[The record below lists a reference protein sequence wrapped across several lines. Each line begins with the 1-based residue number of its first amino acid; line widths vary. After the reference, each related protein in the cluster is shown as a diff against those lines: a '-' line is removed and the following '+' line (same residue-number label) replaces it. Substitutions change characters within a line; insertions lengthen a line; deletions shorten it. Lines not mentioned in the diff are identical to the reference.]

1 MHYTQARCI
10 SILRGTLTEVA
21 VKSRPQ
27 VVVVVEVLQTVCS
40 EISFWRTVL
49 VDRKVCLVEGLLHCY
64 LDDQTLI
71 YSPDPFC
78 ALRDFFFFFN
88 QTLAGSKPF
97 FSDFVSS
104 FPPVDIEQS
113 FYLSL

>member
-21 VKSRPQ
+21 VKSRPR

-64 LDDQTLI
+64 LDDQTL
-71 YSPDPFC
+71 
-78 ALRDFFFFFN
+78 
-88 QTLAGSKPF
+88 AGSKPF
-97 FSDFVSS
+97 FQILFLL
-104 FPPVDIEQS
+104 F
-113 FYLSL
+113 LLLT